1 MGAGGSSVGRDCFQR
16 KVDDRPGADK
26 PAEESDP
33 GAWRYNELSP
43 LPLAAS
49 TRRRFSY
56 QKAPSG
62 GGPGGRGMQV
72 VYGRCAGLDVHKKTV
87 SACVSVCEAEGKK
100 QQQMRVFGTFT
111 SDLLALADW
120 LAEHQVTHVA
130 MEATGVYWRPVWAV
144 LEGRFQQMLVNPQHI
159 KAVPGRKT
167 DAKDCE
173 WIADL
178 LQHGL
183 LKGSFVPPVPIQDLR
198 DLTRYRA
205 ELRQSQNR
213 VANRIQKFLEQANL
227 KLASVA
233 SNALG
238 VSGRQILEAIIAGEE
253 NAEQLAKLARGRL
266 RNKIPELE
274 QALQGRV
281 RDHHRFLLAEYL
293 DEWEALG
300 QRITRM
306 EAEIDKHIRP
316 FEQAVALW
324 ETIPGV
330 EHVTACNL
338 VAEIGVDMN
347 QFQTAQHLAS
357 WAALC
362 PGNHESAG
370 KRKSGKTRDGNRW
383 LRRTLCQAAWA
394 VTRKK
399 NCYLSAQFK
408 RLAARRGVKRAVTA
422 VAHTMLIIGYHMLKT
437 GKPYHELGGDYLEQI
452 NKDQLQRYFVKRLQ
466 RLGLTVTVEAAP
478 QAA

>member
-1 MGAGGSSVGRDCFQR
+1 
-16 KVDDRPGADK
+16 
-26 PAEESDP
+26 
-33 GAWRYNELSP
+33 
-43 LPLAAS
+43 
-49 TRRRFSY
+49 
-56 QKAPSG
+56 
-62 GGPGGRGMQV
+62 MQV
-72 VYGRCAGLDVHKKTV
+72 VYARCAGLDVHKKTV
-87 SACVSVCEAEGKK
+87 SACVSVCEAEGGK
-100 QQQMRVFGTFT
+100 QRQMRVFGTFT

-120 LAEHQVTHVA
+120 LKEQGVTHVA
-130 MEATGVYWRPVWAV
+130 MEATGIYWRPVWAV
-144 LEGRFQQMLVNPQHI
+144 LEGQFQQMLVNPQHI

-183 LKGSFVPPVPIQDLR
+183 LQGSFVPPMPIQDLR

-213 VANRIQKFLEQANL
+213 VANRLQKFLEQANI
-227 KLASVA
+227 KLSSVA

-238 VSGRQILEAIIAGEE
+238 VSGRQMLEAIIAGQED
-253 NAEQLAKLARGRL
+253 AGQLAKLARGKL
-266 RNKIPELE
+266 KNKIAELE
-274 QALQGRV
+274 RALEGRI

-300 QRITRM
+300 ERIVRL
-306 EAEIDKHIRP
+306 EAEIDKQIRP

-324 ETIPGV
+324 QTIPGV
-330 EHVTACNL
+330 DHVTACNL
-338 VAEIGVDMN
+338 VAEIGVDMR
-347 QFQTAQHLAS
+347 QFPSAQHLAS

-370 KRKSGKTRDGNRW
+370 KRKSGRTRDGNKW
-383 LRRTLCQAAWA
+383 LRRSLCQAAWA

-408 RLAARRGVKRAVTA
+408 RLAGRRCVKRAVMA
-422 VAHTMLIIGYHMLKT
+422 VAHTMLVIGYHMLKT
-437 GKPYHELGGDYLEQI
+437 GQTYHELGGDYLERI
-452 NKDQLQRYFVKRLQ
+452 NKDQLQRYLVKRLQ
-466 RLGLTVTVEAAP
+466 RLGLKVTVEPVP

>member
-1 MGAGGSSVGRDCFQR
+1 MH
-16 KVDDRPGADK
+16 
-26 PAEESDP
+26 
-33 GAWRYNELSP
+33 
-43 LPLAAS
+43 
-49 TRRRFSY
+49 
-56 QKAPSG
+56 
-62 GGPGGRGMQV
+62 V
-72 VYGRCAGLDVHKKTV
+72 VYEYCAGLDVHKKSV
-87 SACVSVCEAEGKK
+87 SACVSVCAAEGQKV
-100 QQQMRVFGTFT
+100 QQVRTFGTFT
-111 SDLLALADW
+111 SDLLSLADW
-120 LAEHQVTHVA
+120 LKEHGVTHVA

-144 LEGRFQQMLVNPQHI
+144 LEGQFEQMLVNPQHI
-159 KAVPGRKT
+159 QAVPGRKT

-183 LKGSFVPPVPIQDLR
+183 LQGSFVPPTPIQDLR

-238 VSGRQILEAIIAGEE
+238 VSGREMLQAIIAGQDDPQ
-253 NAEQLAKLARGRL
+253 QLAKLARGRL
-266 RNKIPELE
+266 RDKIPQLE
-274 QALQGRV
+274 QALEGRV

-293 DEWEALG
+293 DEWESLS
-300 QRITRM
+300 QRIARM
-306 EAEIDKHIRP
+306 EEEIDKRIRP
-316 FEQAVALW
+316 FEQAVTLW
-324 ETIPGV
+324 ESIPGV

-347 QFQTAQHLAS
+347 QFPTAQHLAS

-370 KRKSGKTRDGNRW
+370 KRKSGRTRNGNRW

-399 NCYLSAQFK
+399 NCYLSAQFR
-408 RLAARRGVKRAVTA
+408 RLAARRGVKRAVMA
-422 VAHTMLIIGYHMLKT
+422 VAHTMLVIAYHMLKT
-437 GKPYHELGGDYLEQI
+437 GQSYHELGGDYLEQI
-452 NKDQLQRYFVKRLQ
+452 NKDQLQRHFVKRLEK
-466 RLGLTVTVEAAP
+466 LGLKVSVEPLPEAA
-478 QAA
+478 

>member
-1 MGAGGSSVGRDCFQR
+1 
-16 KVDDRPGADK
+16 
-26 PAEESDP
+26 
-33 GAWRYNELSP
+33 
-43 LPLAAS
+43 
-49 TRRRFSY
+49 
-56 QKAPSG
+56 
-62 GGPGGRGMQV
+62 MQV
-72 VYGRCAGLDVHKKTV
+72 VYERCAGLDVHKKTV
-87 SACVSVCEAEGKK
+87 SACVSVCESDGSKK
-100 QQQMRVFGTFT
+100 QRMRVFGTFT

-120 LAEHQVTHVA
+120 LKENGVTHAA

-144 LEGRFQQMLVNPQHI
+144 LEGQFKQMLVNPQHI

-183 LKGSFVPPVPIQDLR
+183 LKGSFVPPTAIQDLR

-213 VANRIQKFLEQANL
+213 VANRIQKFLEQANI
-227 KLASVA
+227 KLSSVA

-238 VSGRQILEAIIAGEE
+238 VSGRQILEAIIAGQDD
-253 NAEQLAKLARGRL
+253 AEQLAKLARGKL
-266 RNKIPELE
+266 RNKVAELE
-274 QALQGRV
+274 QALEGRV

-293 DEWEALG
+293 DEWEAIG
-300 QRITRM
+300 QRITRI
-306 EAEIDKHIRP
+306 ETEIDKQIRP
-316 FEQAVALW
+316 FEQSVALW
-324 ETIPGV
+324 QSIPGV
-330 EHVTACNL
+330 DHLTACNL

-347 QFQTAQHLAS
+347 QFPSAQHLAS
-357 WAALC
+357 WSALC

-370 KRKSGKTRDGNRW
+370 KRKSGKTRDGNKW

-399 NCYLSAQFK
+399 DCYLSAQFK
-408 RLAARRGVKRAVTA
+408 RLAARRGVKRAVMA

-437 GKPYHELGGDYLEQI
+437 GQSYHELGGNYLEQI
-452 NKDQLQRYFVKRLQ
+452 NKDQLQRYFVKRLTN
-466 RLGLTVTVEAAP
+466 LGLKVTVEPVPEAA
-478 QAA
+478 

>member
-1 MGAGGSSVGRDCFQR
+1 
-16 KVDDRPGADK
+16 
-26 PAEESDP
+26 
-33 GAWRYNELSP
+33 
-43 LPLAAS
+43 
-49 TRRRFSY
+49 
-56 QKAPSG
+56 
-62 GGPGGRGMQV
+62 MQV
-72 VYGRCAGLDVHKKTV
+72 VYARCAGLDVHKKTV
-87 SACVSVCEAEGKK
+87 SACVSVCESEGGKR
-100 QQQMRVFGTFT
+100 QQVRVFGTFT

-120 LAEHQVTHVA
+120 LKEHGVTCVA
-130 MEATGVYWRPVWAV
+130 MEATGIYWRPVWAV
-144 LEGRFQQMLVNPQHI
+144 LEGQFQQMLVNPQHI

-183 LKGSFVPPVPIQDLR
+183 LKGSFVPPTPIQDLR

-213 VANRIQKFLEQANL
+213 VANRLQKFLEQANI
-227 KLASVA
+227 KLSSVA

-238 VSGRQILEAIIAGEE
+238 VSGRQMLEAIIAGQED
-253 NAEQLAKLARGRL
+253 AGQLAKLARGKL
-266 RNKIPELE
+266 KNKIAELE
-274 QALQGRV
+274 RALEGRI

-300 QRITRM
+300 ERIVRL
-306 EAEIDKHIRP
+306 EAEIDKQIRP

-324 ETIPGV
+324 QTIPGV
-330 EHVTACNL
+330 DHVTACNL
-338 VAEIGVDMN
+338 VAEIGVDMR
-347 QFQTAQHLAS
+347 QFPSAQHLAS

-370 KRKSGKTRDGNRW
+370 KRKSGRTRDGNKW
-383 LRRTLCQAAWA
+383 LRRSLCQAAWA

-408 RLAARRGVKRAVTA
+408 RLAGRRGVKRAVMA
-422 VAHTMLIIGYHMLKT
+422 VAHTMLVIGYHMLKT
-437 GKPYHELGGDYLEQI
+437 GQTYHELGGDYLERI
-452 NKDQLQRYFVKRLQ
+452 NKDQLQRYLVKRLQ
-466 RLGLTVTVEAAP
+466 RLGLKVTVEPVP